1 MIIVPPN
8 QTIKV
13 EIEDATFWVNPLTSQ
28 QRQEILNF
36 KRTKSGEPEVDVF
49 EMSKRALKYG
59 LKKAQ
64 GLLLPD
70 GSEFKLKYEDGYLCD
85 EHCTLLVDASAA
97 VHTLALKLS
106 QGIAPETGP
115 GIKVSYEA
123 PSKKKS
129 RKG

>member
-13 EIEDATFWVNPLTSQ
+13 EIEDACFWVNPLTSQ

-36 KRTKSGEPEVDVF
+36 KKTKSGETEVDVF
-49 EMSKRALKYG
+49 EMSRRALKYG
-59 LKKAQ
+59 LKKAE

-70 GSEFKLKYEDGYLCD
+70 GKEFKLKFEDGFLCD
-85 EHCTLLVDASAA
+85 EHCSLLVDASAA

-106 QGIAPETGP
+106 QGITPQTGP
-115 GIKVSYEA
+115 GVKVTYESA
-123 PSKKKS
+123 SKKKS
-129 RKG
+129 RRA